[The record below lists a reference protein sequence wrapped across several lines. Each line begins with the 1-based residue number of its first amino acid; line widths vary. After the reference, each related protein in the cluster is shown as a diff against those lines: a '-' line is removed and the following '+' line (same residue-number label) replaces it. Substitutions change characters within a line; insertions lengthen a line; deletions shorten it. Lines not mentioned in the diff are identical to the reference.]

1 MRSIWPFFGSS
12 WPFICILCPNLV
24 QFFKESFHD
33 YKWLLL
39 PGIHS
44 KKRKKAK
51 KGYFMQECGGSSLKT
66 TKNDNH
72 GYQIGLGKF
81 RIIAKKVSLSLRQFF
96 PSVHECLKIT
106 QKVSFYNIYFREQNQ
121 INLNFRT
128 KDYSTSSKFGKLAK
142 QTE

>member
-1 MRSIWPFFGSS
+1 M
-12 WPFICILCPNLV
+12 

-44 KKRKKAK
+44 KKRK

-96 PSVHECLKIT
+96 LLVQECLKIT
-106 QKVSFYNIYFREQNQ
+106 EKVSFTTFIFEQNQ
-121 INLNFRT
+121 INLN
-128 KDYSTSSKFGKLAK
+128 YSTSSKSNLWKISKTKRIITAFDVKLK
-142 QTE
+142 